1 MAGKFSIIDINIYL
15 TYFLSIHLLM
25 GVGDFHVLAV
35 VNSAAIN
42 TGVCVSFQIT
52 LFIFS
57 GYMHR
62 SGIAG
67 SYGTSTFSFIRSLRA
82 DLHSVVSSLYIPT
95 NSVGGFPFSPHPV
108 QRLVFVDFLMIVI
121 LTNAR

>member
-15 TYFLSIHLLM
+15 TYSLSIHLLM

-52 LFIFS
+52 VFVFS

-67 SYGTSTFSFIRSLRA
+67 SHGSSIFSFLRNLHTV
-82 DLHSVVSSLYIPT
+82 LHSGCTSLHPHQHCKK
-95 NSVGGFPFSPHPV
+95 VPFSPAC
-108 QRLVFVDFLMIVI
+108 IVCRWFD
-121 LTNAR
+121 NGHSDQ

>member
-95 NSVGGFPFSPHPV
+95 NSVGGFPFLHTLSSV
-108 QRLVFVDFLMIVI
+108 
-121 LTNAR
+121 